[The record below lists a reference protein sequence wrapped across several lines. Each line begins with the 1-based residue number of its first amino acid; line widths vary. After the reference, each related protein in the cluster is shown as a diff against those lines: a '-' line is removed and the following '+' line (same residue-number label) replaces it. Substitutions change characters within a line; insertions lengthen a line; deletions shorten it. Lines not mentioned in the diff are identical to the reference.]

1 MINRNLNGSDITF
14 EQDGKLQFNEEAHR
28 YSLNG
33 VEFRSVSNVVAM
45 FFREFDAMGISLKKC
60 KSSEEEQLNLMYSA
74 ARLLKESMLL
84 GFLENQS
91 DEKKILATLD
101 LCKLSVAI
109 DLLNSTKLFQAARL
123 REEWES
129 KGAIASQA
137 GTFVH
142 KQIEDYLNGK
152 QTPDLLCDVSYNGE
166 YVKVNKTVDISREW
180 SYFKAFERNTPFKP
194 FRTEWRV
201 YDADARIAG
210 TLDFVCCCPDGTYE
224 IYDWKRSNKIDPTER
239 NLWANGLNGLEHLT
253 DTSYSH
259 YCLQQNLYRYML
271 QKNYGLKVSRMNLVV
286 LHPELPT
293 YRVVPIP
300 PMDREISIIVD
311 YIKITTI

>member
-14 EQDGKLQFNEEAHR
+14 EQDGKLSFNEEAHR

-33 VEFRSVSNVVAM
+33 VEFRSVSNVVGM
-45 FFREFDAMGISLKKC
+45 FFREFDAVGISLKKC
-60 KSSEEEQLNLMYSA
+60 CGNEVEA
-74 ARLLKESMLL
+74 AK
-84 GFLENQS
+84 
-91 DEKKILATLD
+91 
-101 LCKLSVAI
+101 
-109 DLLNSTKLFQAARL
+109 L
-123 REEWES
+123 REVWES

-152 QTPDLLCDVSYNGE
+152 QTPELLCDVCYDGN
-166 YVKVNKTVDISREW
+166 YVKVNETVDISREW
-180 SYFKAFERNTPFKP
+180 NYFKAFERNTPFQP
-194 FRTEWRV
+194 FRTEWRI

-210 TLDFVCCCPDGTYE
+210 TLDFVCCCSDGTFE

-239 NLWANGLNGLEHLT
+239 NPWASGLNGLEHLT

-271 QKNYGLKVSRMNLVV
+271 EKNYGIKVSRMNLVV

-293 YRVVPIP
+293 YRVVPVP
-300 PMDREISIIVD
+300 PMERELQIILNK
-311 YIKITTI
+311 IKFN